1 MRIFLIVPVILLA
14 ACGAEPQPPLVAS
27 DVEVSTPMPGMSVS
41 AGYMLLTNNSDADI
55 LINSVSSPEFGT
67 VEVHETTV
75 VNGVA
80 RMRPISELLIRAG
93 GSVRLE
99 PGGLHLMM
107 MRPQRDIETITLNL
121 HHGDLLLMSLQTSP
135 TFNGN

>member
-1 MRIFLIVPVILLA
+1 MRICLIAPVILLA

-27 DVEVSTPMPGMSVS
+27 DVDVAAPMPGMSVS
-41 AGYMLLTNNSDADI
+41 AGYMVLTNNSDTDI
-55 LINSVSSPEFGT
+55 LINSVSSPQFGT
-67 VEVHETTV
+67 IEVHETTV

-99 PGGLHLMM
+99 RGGLHLMM
-107 MRPQRDIETITLNL
+107 MRPQRDIEKITLNL
-121 HHGDLLLMSLQTSP
+121 HYGDVLLLSLQTSP
-135 TFNGN
+135 TLSGH

>member
-27 DVEVSTPMPGMSVS
+27 DIEVSTPMPGMSVS
-41 AGYMLLTNNSDADI
+41 AGYMLLTNNSDEDI
-55 LINSVSSPEFGT
+55 LMNSVSSPEFGA

-75 VNGVA
+75 VDGVA

-107 MRPQRDIETITLNL
+107 MRPQRDIETITVNL

-135 TFNGN
+135 TFIGN